1 MTMKEALQNI
11 RKKKDEMLE
20 EARGVREGLRGFRPH
35 PIQNTLERRVEMR
48 RNSLK
53 RRVIS
58 AKELLRINSKAID

>member
-20 EARGVREGLRGFRPH
+20 ETRGVREELRGFRPH
-35 PIQNTLERRVEMR
+35 PIQNTLKRRVEMR